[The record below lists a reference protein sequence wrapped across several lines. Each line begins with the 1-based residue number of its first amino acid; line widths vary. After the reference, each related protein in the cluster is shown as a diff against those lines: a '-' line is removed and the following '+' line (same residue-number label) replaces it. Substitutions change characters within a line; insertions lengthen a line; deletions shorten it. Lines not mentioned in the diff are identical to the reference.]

1 MGHNESNQQHPVTI
15 RCRVDGPLVV
25 EGSVRVT
32 DHRGCEFSINTE
44 KKPVALCRCGL
55 SGSRPFCDGSHKAS
69 GFMASEEAT
78 NGIAPSKQISASSS
92 KKENLDHP
100 GHHSVNKIVQR
111 SLEVAAMTSGFH
123 PITRLIEKAL
133 PEIESIEIGMLHV
146 FLQHTSAGL
155 LITEN
160 ADPDVLVD
168 LSCAMNALAPE
179 GDHWIHSC
187 EGPDDMPAHVKSVLE
202 GPSVSVPVGNGKLL
216 LGTWQGIFLAEHRR
230 HASSRRLILSLS
242 GSTRASLAPFTRQ
255 EAST

>member
-1 MGHNESNQQHPVTI
+1 MGTCFSMDVGAARFDPSQSHRSIFEQYLRVSPTI
-15 RCRVDGPLVV
+15 
-25 EGSVRVT
+25 
-32 DHRGCEFSINTE
+32 
-44 KKPVALCRCGL
+44 
-55 SGSRPFCDGSHKAS
+55 
-69 GFMASEEAT
+69 
-78 NGIAPSKQISASSS
+78 
-92 KKENLDHP
+92 
-100 GHHSVNKIVQR
+100 
-111 SLEVAAMTSGFH
+111 AMTFSESHRRRSPEYPFAVAGVLTYPNALRPSLVSRSEH
-123 PITRLIEKAL
+123 LQQPTLSDPLLQESYDRSRARLTPILKAL

-187 EGPDDMPAHVKSVLE
+187 EGPDDMPAHVTSVLE

-230 HASSRRLILSLS
+230 HAGSRRLILSLS